1 MSERIC
7 LFAGTTEG
15 RRLAEILGGAASR
28 CGEALSVTVCVATEY
43 GEILLD
49 GIPGIE
55 ISAGRMDAGEMAAL
69 FRKEGFS
76 RILDATHPYAELVTE
91 NIRTAADE
99 CGIPVLRILR
109 DCDRGDGSAYVH
121 VPSVEA
127 ARDYLMKREGTVFL
141 TTGSK
146 ELSSYIGLD
155 MERVWARVL
164 PTPSSL
170 ASCQAA
176 GIPTA
181 HIIAAQGP
189 FSEEIN
195 LAELKRTGAA
205 YLVTKASGKNGGFD
219 EKIRAA
225 RAAGAVPV
233 VIGAPAEENGLSL
246 DEAIAELEQQLA
258 LPVPLSASGRRVTV
272 IGIGPGGSSLLT
284 AEAKEALR
292 DCDAVIGAKSV
303 ADSLD
308 PDLTL
313 TGRKPVFF
321 EFLPEKIRAALASHP
336 SVRRAAVVM
345 RGDTGFYSGTK
356 KLLDALEGDGFEVTV
371 LPGISSVSLFA
382 ARLGVSWDD
391 AALVSLHGRRGNLV
405 GTVDRNRKVFCLAG
419 GENTPAALCE
429 RLSAFGLGSVRVA
442 VGERL
447 SYPEGQERITR
458 GTAEEIARSGM
469 EFDPLSLLY
478 IENDHAARRMR
489 IGIPDGEFIRGD
501 TPMTKSEV
509 RAVSLSA
516 LALPADAV
524 VYDVGAGTGSVS
536 VECALAAPDGVVYA
550 VEKEPDAAELIRQ
563 NRVKFRAE
571 NIEVVEG
578 FAPDALRD
586 LPAPTHAFIGG
597 SSGNLTEIVAL
608 LLEKNPDVRIVLN
621 AVTVETQAE
630 AAETAKKFGFAVYET
645 VSVSIARSK
654 KMGRYHMMTA
664 QNPVTVVTLA
674 GGASQ

>member
-1 MSERIC
+1 MSEKIA

-15 RRLAEILGGAASR
+15 RRLAEILGGAGVPA
-28 CGEALSVTVCVATEY
+28 TVCVATEY
-43 GEILLD
+43 GEVLLD
-49 GIPGIE
+49 GIPGI
-55 ISAGRMDAGEMAAL
+55 AVRTGRMDASDMTDFFLA
-69 FRKEGFS
+69 EGFGL
-76 RILDATHPYAELVTE
+76 ILDATHPYAELVTE
-91 NIRTAADE
+91 NIRTAAAG
-99 CGIPVLRILR
+99 CGIPVFRILR
-109 DCDRGDGSAYVH
+109 DCDRGDSAAYVH

-127 ARDYLMKREGTVFL
+127 ARDYLMEREGTILL
-141 TTGSK
+141 TTGAK

-195 LAELKRTGAA
+195 IAELKRTGAA

-225 RAAGAVPV
+225 RAVGAVPV
-233 VIGAPAEENGLSL
+233 IIGAPAEENGLSL
-246 DEAIAELEQQLA
+246 DEAVTALEGRLGRS
-258 LPVPLSASGRRVTV
+258 LSDAGRRVTV
-272 IGIGPGGSSLLT
+272 IGIGPGGSALLT

-303 ADSLD
+303 TDALD

-313 TGRKPVFF
+313 AGQKPVLA
-321 EFLPEKIRAALASHP
+321 EFLPGKIRDALAAHP
-336 SVRRAAVVM
+336 SIRRAAVVM
-345 RGDTGFYSGTK
+345 RGDTGFFSGTK
-356 KLLDALEGDGFEVTV
+356 KLLDALEEDGVEVTV

-391 AALVSLHGRRGNLV
+391 AALVSLHGRAGNLV
-405 GTVDRNRKVFCLAG
+405 GTVDRSRKVFCLTG
-419 GENTPAALCE
+419 GENTPASLCE
-429 RLSAFGLGSVRVA
+429 RLCAFGLGSVRAA

-447 SYPEGQERITR
+447 SYPGERITR

-469 EFDPLSLLY
+469 DFDPLSLLY
-478 IENDHAARRMR
+478 IENDLAARRMR
-489 IGIPDGEFIRGD
+489 LGIPDGEFIRGD
-501 TPMTKSEV
+501 PPMTKSEV
-509 RAVSLSA
+509 RAVSLSS

-536 VECALAAPDGVVYA
+536 VECALAAPDGIVYA
-550 VEKEPDAAELIRQ
+550 VEKDADAAELIRQ
-563 NRVKFRAE
+563 NRVRFRAE

-578 FAPDALRD
+578 CAPDALRD

-597 SSGNLTEIVAL
+597 SSGNLAEIIAL

-621 AVTVETQAE
+621 AVTIETQTE
-630 AAETAKKFGFAVYET
+630 AAEAAKKFGFAVYET
-645 VSVSIARSK
+645 VSVGVARAK

-674 GGASQ
+674 GGVSE